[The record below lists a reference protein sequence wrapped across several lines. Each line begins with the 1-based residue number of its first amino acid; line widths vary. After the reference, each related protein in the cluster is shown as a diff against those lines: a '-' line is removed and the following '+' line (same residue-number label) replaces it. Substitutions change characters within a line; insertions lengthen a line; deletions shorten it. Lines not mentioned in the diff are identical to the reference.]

1 MSVVLSVY
9 CDAKPS
15 PDCWVQVHNVCS
27 GQIIDLDE
35 QILIF
40 HCKLE
45 AGFTQS
51 YKLHFS
57 QAALSQ
63 VF

>member
-1 MSVVLSVY
+1 MLSLSVY
-9 CDAKPS
+9 RDAKPS
-15 PDCWVQVHNVCS
+15 PDCWVQVHDVRS
-27 GQIIDLDE
+27 GWIIDLDE

-51 YKLHFS
+51 YKVHVS
-57 QAALSQ
+57 QPALSQ
-63 VF
+63 GF